1 MAELV
6 QYKKA
11 EPRRRKLKKVI
22 IRTLSHQYMKIVSVF
37 LSDIEITD
45 ARTSKV
51 ISELEKDFLLSFHHK
66 LGPEIERSDNL
77 DSRIIVIIEK

>member
-51 ISELEKDFLLSFHHK
+51 ISELEKDLSIINSALK
-66 LGPEIERSDNL
+66 LNV
-77 DSRIIVIIEK
+77 RIIWILE